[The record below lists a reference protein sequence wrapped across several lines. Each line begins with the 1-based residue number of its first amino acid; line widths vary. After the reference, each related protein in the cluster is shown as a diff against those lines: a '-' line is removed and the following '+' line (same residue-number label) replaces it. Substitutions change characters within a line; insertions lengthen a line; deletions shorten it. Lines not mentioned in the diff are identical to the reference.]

1 MFFNLLISVEVVAIC
16 PLLGSEAL
24 LTSFIMMFSNA
35 MIAIL
40 VKSSSTFSPAS
51 NEKSDE
57 LSSTHTP
64 TWSLQ
69 PVYRKPPT
77 SP

>member
-1 MFFNLLISVEVVAIC
+1 MRISNTVINVNCKLMFLLISVEVVAIC
-16 PLLGSEAL
+16 PLLGSEAV

-51 NEKSDE
+51 DEKW
-57 LSSTHTP
+57 P
-64 TWSLQ
+64 
-69 PVYRKPPT
+69 
-77 SP
+77 